1 MAAGFSR
8 PFISS
13 IVRFTI
19 PVTLRDEIVAPVTAS
34 IELDV
39 GLWPFTTFNGL
50 AVLLLIN

>member
-1 MAAGFSR
+1 MVAVFSR

-39 GLWPFTTFNGL
+39 GLLPLTTFSGI